1 MKISK
6 RSIGS
11 ATAILL
17 ALVVGGATATVAAQG
32 GQPPAD
38 KKVQHP
44 AQAKDSM
51 KMQHP
56 AQKKDTKGMSGMS
69 QMMGDPHHVLAM
81 AYRDNLAT
89 FARALRAQVNQ
100 SKSVNLDLAR
110 PAVAEMRRSYD
121 QIRQLH
127 QAQTTMM
134 GTQAAA
140 ATSAVMQHM
149 DTHLAAL
156 KEHLGALEA
165 EVNGAMPDP
174 AKVTDHLNGIV
185 KECGGMSAMPAK
197 SKPE

>member
-11 ATAILL
+11 ATAVLL
-17 ALVVGGATATVAAQG
+17 ALVTGGVTATVAAQG
-32 GQPPAD
+32 GQPAD

-56 AQKKDTKGMSGMS
+56 AQKKDAKEMSGMS

-89 FARALRAQVNQ
+89 FARALRTQVNR

-121 QIRQLH
+121 QIRQHH
-127 QAQTTMM
+127 QAQTAMM
-134 GTQAAA
+134 GTQPAA
-140 ATSAVMQHM
+140 ATTAMQHM

-156 KEHLGALEA
+156 NDHLGALEA
-165 EVNGAMPDP
+165 EVNGAAPDP

-197 SKPE
+197 GKPE